1 LFLVFVIHNALD
13 QSVIGNKTVG
23 IVLAIQRVWCS
34 SCNVV
39 RQIRANFTDFYYSDA
54 RLFKGY
60 ALEICRH
67 MTINVMA
74 HHLSVGWDMIKG
86 TQ

>member
-13 QSVIGNKTVG
+13 QSVIGYKTVW

-39 RQIRANFTDFYYSDA
+39 RQIGANFTDFYYSYA
-54 RLFKGY
+54 RLFERY
-60 ALEICRH
+60 ALELCRH
-67 MTINVMA
+67 MTIKVMA
-74 HHLSVGWDMIKG
+74 HHLNVGWDMIKD